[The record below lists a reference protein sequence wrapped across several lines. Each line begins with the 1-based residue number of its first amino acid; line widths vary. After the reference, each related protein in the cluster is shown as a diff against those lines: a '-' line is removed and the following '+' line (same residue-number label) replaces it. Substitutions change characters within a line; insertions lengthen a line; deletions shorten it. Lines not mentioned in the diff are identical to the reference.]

1 MYLYYSKKPVT
12 GSADGW
18 EVHYPGSVMQFIC
31 LVNSLFPQDP
41 LWTSPDFLT
50 SLASAVFPFE
60 TPEVRLLG
68 TVPFSVQL
76 KNIPKRRFLPHRQA
90 VYRSDILLLIQSS
103 TGVQG
108 IEVVGE
114 PPLLRPS
121 HPGRKQV
128 CDFIRILLMDS
139 LINIPVKDGFHPLI
153 QLLEVRDE

>member
-50 SLASAVFPFE
+50 SLASAVFPSE

-68 TVPFSVQL
+68 TVPFSVQFKIYPRDIFCL
-76 KNIPKRRFLPHRQA
+76 IGKQFTEVIFCFSYRALQVFRVSKQWGSPPCSAPPTQAGSRCVTSSASSWWTASLTFLSKM
-90 VYRSDILLLIQSS
+90 VFIL
-103 TGVQG
+103 
-108 IEVVGE
+108 
-114 PPLLRPS
+114 
-121 HPGRKQV
+121 
-128 CDFIRILLMDS
+128 
-139 LINIPVKDGFHPLI
+139 
-153 QLLEVRDE
+153 

>member
-18 EVHYPGSVMQFIC
+18 EVHYPGSVMQFLC

-68 TVPFSVQL
+68 TVPFSVQF
-76 KNIPKRRFLPHRQA
+76 KNIPKRHFFA
-90 VYRSDILLLIQSS
+90 S
-103 TGVQG
+103 
-108 IEVVGE
+108 
-114 PPLLRPS
+114 
-121 HPGRKQV
+121 
-128 CDFIRILLMDS
+128 
-139 LINIPVKDGFHPLI
+139 
-153 QLLEVRDE
+153 